1 MKPAEQRLQLE
12 RQKLPLEFSN
22 SIPGMDLDGATGAFA
37 RRTGA
42 PLPPARPLLERR
54 RSLGQEMPRSPASRQ
69 TGQPGARQSGGGVRS
84 EGRGSPGQLDALA
97 GRAG

>member
-12 RQKLPLEFSN
+12 RQKLPLEFN
-22 SIPGMDLDGATGAFA
+22 TYGPGRCHRRVCTKDSCASSPSEAPAGALALTWAGDAQEPKHPGKRA
-37 RRTGA
+37 
-42 PLPPARPLLERR
+42 
-54 RSLGQEMPRSPASRQ
+54 SLGPDRAAS
-69 TGQPGARQSGGGVRS
+69 GVRS